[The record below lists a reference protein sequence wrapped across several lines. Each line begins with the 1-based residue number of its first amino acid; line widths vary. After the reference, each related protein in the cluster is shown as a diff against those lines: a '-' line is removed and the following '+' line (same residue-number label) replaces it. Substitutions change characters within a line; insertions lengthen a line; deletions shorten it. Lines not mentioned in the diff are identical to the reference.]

1 MKESKGEIGGKGCK
15 IIIVILLLNRRDL
28 TCSSLEMEVPP
39 LRKRLKEDTIEGA

>member
-28 TCSSLEMEVPP
+28 ICVLLEMEVFL
-39 LRKRLKEDTIEGA
+39 LRKRLKEDIIGGV